1 MTFGQ
6 DVGAMVEARN
16 AAEWEAQTAPVI
28 DGETA
33 RQAGMLLRMTA
44 DELDKTLD
52 LLNEAAEALVD
63 TPDGDRISSMLSEME
78 DRLSEIRAKRDEME
92 RRAG

>member
-6 DVGAMVEARN
+6 DVDAMVEARN

-28 DGETA
+28 DGEMA
-33 RQAGMLLRMTA
+33 RQAARLLRLTA
-44 DELDKTLD
+44 EELDGALD

-92 RRAG
+92 RRAC

>member
-6 DVGAMVEARN
+6 DVDAMVEARN

-44 DELDKTLD
+44 EELDKTLD

>member
-6 DVGAMVEARN
+6 DVDAMVEARN

-44 DELDKTLD
+44 EELDKTLD

-63 TPDGDRISSMLSEME
+63 TPDGDRISSMLNEME

>member
-6 DVGAMVEARN
+6 DVDAMIEARN

-44 DELDKTLD
+44 EELDGALD
-52 LLNEAAEALVD
+52 LLNEAAETLVD
-63 TPDGDRISSMLSEME
+63 TPDGDRISSMLNEME
-78 DRLSEIRAKRDEME
+78 DMLSEILAKRDEME

>member
-6 DVGAMVEARN
+6 DVDAMVEARN

-44 DELDKTLD
+44 EELDKTLD

-63 TPDGDRISSMLSEME
+63 TPDGDRISSMLNEME
-78 DRLSEIRAKRDEME
+78 DRLSEIRAKRDEFE

>member
-6 DVGAMVEARN
+6 DVDAMIEARN

-44 DELDKTLD
+44 EELDKTLD